1 MASMP
6 MYLPCG
12 KYAIFNNAFLK
23 MVWVLGQPFAYA
35 LRPLFIKPKQI
46 GTWEVVN
53 ALTVFAV
60 DAMVLRYCGVRSL
73 VYLVSGTFL
82 GMGLH
87 PVAGH
92 FIAEHYEFSPG
103 FETYSY
109 YGPINIFNFNVGYHY
124 EHHDFPKIPWSNLS
138 KVRKIAPEFYD
149 HLPFHTSY
157 LKVFYD
163 YILDPRIS
171 PSSRIKR
178 TKPASV
184 K

>member
-1 MASMP
+1 LYFFGFKAFI
-6 MYLPCG
+6 YL
-12 KYAIFNNAFLK
+12 L
-23 MVWVLGQPFAYA
+23 
-35 LRPLFIKPKQI
+35 
-46 GTWEVVN
+46 
-53 ALTVFAV
+53 
-60 DAMVLRYCGVRSL
+60 
-73 VYLVSGTFL
+73 SGTFL

-92 FIAEHYEFSPG
+92 FIAEHYEFVSG

-109 YGPINIFNFNVGYHY
+109 YGPINYLNFNVGYHY
-124 EHHDFPKIPWSNLS
+124 EHHDFPKIPWSNLT

-149 HLPFHTSY
+149 HLPCHTSY

-178 TKPASV
+178 PAPAPRGE
-184 K
+184 KQRDF